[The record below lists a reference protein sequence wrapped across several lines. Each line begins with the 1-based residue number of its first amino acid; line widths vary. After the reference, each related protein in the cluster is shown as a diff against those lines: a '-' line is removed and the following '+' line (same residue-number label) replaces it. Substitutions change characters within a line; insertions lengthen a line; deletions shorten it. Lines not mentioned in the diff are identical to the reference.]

1 MVILFNRLTE
11 ISREVRVLIADDD
24 PINTAILS
32 ELLQNKGYE
41 VSHVPDGLQALS
53 ELHRTSFDV
62 LITDWMMPYMDGI
75 ALIRTVRREIPFS
88 PAIIL
93 ITSVTIPSAKEL
105 AMDSGADDFINKP
118 FEPKEVLASVQNCI
132 ARRQQPFQF
141 SQSPVIKQQLPTQ
154 ISNQVKAAL
163 AEPVQQVVTHPAIQK
178 GIPQAKKKPPFVAV
192 GISTNTGGTA
202 ALNRLFQDMPN
213 TDNAVF
219 LVVLQAPVWAL
230 DMFTMRL
237 QKMTLLKVVLADDG
251 MPLEGGTVYIARK
264 GRHITVD
271 ANTLQIRLVDGAE
284 ENFVRPSA
292 DILFKSLGSA
302 FAESAVAVILTGI
315 GQDGVQGAA
324 FIVSTG
330 GKIVVQEPST
340 AEAPFLPKTLVDMD
354 VEKNIVPL
362 ATLSKAVAEQINH
375 LAK

>member
-1 MVILFNRLTE
+1 M
-11 ISREVRVLIADDD
+11 RVLIADDD
-24 PINTAILS
+24 PINTVILA
-32 ELLQNKGYE
+32 ELLQDKGYE
-41 VSHVPDGLQALS
+41 VSHVPDGLQALA
-53 ELHRTSFDV
+53 ELHRLSFDV

-93 ITSVTIPSAKEL
+93 ITSATIPSAKEL

-118 FEPKEVLASVQNCI
+118 FEPKEVLASVHNCI
-132 ARRQQPFQF
+132 ARRQQPIRF
-141 SQSPVIKQQLPTQ
+141 SQSPRVKQTQ
-154 ISNQVKAAL
+154 VSNHVKAAL
-163 AEPVQQVVTHPAIQK
+163 AEPILQAVIPPVIEK
-178 GIPQAKKKPPFVAV
+178 SIPQAKKKPPFVAV

-251 MPLEGGTVYIARK
+251 MQLEGGTVYIARK

-271 ANTLQIRLVDGAE
+271 AKTFQIRLLDGAE

-292 DILFKSLGSA
+292 DILFKSLGGA
-302 FAESAVAVILTGI
+302 FGESSIAVILTGI
-315 GQDGVQGAA
+315 GQDGVQGATSIA
-324 FIVSTG
+324 SSG
-330 GKIVVQEPST
+330 GKIIVQEPST
-340 AEAPFLPKTLVDMD
+340 AEAPFLPKTIVDMEI
-354 VEKNIVPL
+354 EKNIVPL
-362 ATLSKAVAEQINH
+362 ATLSKAVTAQINQVSGRLTH
-375 LAK
+375 